1 MAHPLGTS
9 HSSQN
14 LRAWSAYHPR
24 RLPHSASSVSL
35 LLPQSASYQSF
46 GHGSRVRSSGTWTT
60 SSGELGL
67 LSNAD
72 EVDDRDVFV
81 QEYNRLAKKHG
92 VRQLMSDDF
101 DVHQQGDAARYREK
115 RGWLSRLLRPSPSTF
130 PHNASTSPPPPQI
143 RHKRSVSELAHII
156 HCRREA
162 PRIIEIQDMVRL
174 SGKSMLYLPQ
184 EYSPCSLI
192 LPTCIRATA
201 QHLAQNVATR
211 GLFRVPGSSKV
222 ISALFDYYCFESAHV
237 NIASTVRC
245 ATLPLHIQYSVH
257 DVASTFKRLLS
268 VLPGGILGSLTLL
281 DALIAIHSQL
291 NGEPEY
297 PRTKQTKVRARLI
310 ALAIGTIKS
319 QYRREMICAV
329 FGLLSLIGRVAEV
342 APREDEDSRPLPTAD
357 LMGYNALGIV
367 FGPLLVGNLLDQ
379 YTMKVATPSTG
390 LLLFPLSP
398 PRFRRDRRK
407 STQVDTKTLGPP
419 TVDKILVAN
428 SITEMLIANWRD
440 VVRQMKSLGTHCRKD
455 TSVVD
460 LVSKDEKFPSPP
472 GFNLRVP
479 KNFDKADGEMMRNE
493 ENERHEEFE
502 SPIHGQR
509 KRRVKG
515 LRRTTSQ
522 RLKPKISIAT
532 LSPTKE
538 ESMGDDESTDGNET
552 HHNKESVIQRLQKAE
567 ENRKYNEAATIANAD
582 DKPQGA
588 VEGEPGSGPAPTAEE
603 GNVAGEVD
611 SSAEPAQVY
620 LESVPPRESSRNV
633 ASHDG
638 IDRPLRRPTSQGS
651 VNSPRLLDDIVLDSS
666 RSGQTPRTRRLSLAS
681 TVQSG
686 SAKPSPGRMSPA
698 SPSLMS
704 TIEMPEGGIRLVQKS
719 PPLNA
724 KVEDVQDRSATL
736 GIGTSYTSQDQG
748 VQCDMFRESEA
759 RRSIDVTPERFYAY
773 GKALENE
780 PRMYLDGIR
789 QFAITQKRPTV
800 IHKPRLSKS
809 HENLRSHTTITLESP
824 TESTESKGLSKRGSV
839 KTMAAMFENQ
849 STGRQSPIFREDSIA
864 AQKGS
869 KMHSRDR
876 HSKSDSAWTHH
887 VFDPLI
893 EPPQRNSEG
902 SATRGQGVELHQVV
916 RGILNDR
923 LKGPGLERDMDG
935 GFQDATFYSPSRFL
949 GKTGTSAV
957 DEKTL
962 KAVPSLGTML
972 PCREQP
978 PIAHHLNLA
987 RPLSS
992 PIPMQEPDPS
1002 AVLDIVSTTQT
1013 PRPRSATI
1021 LYSQIRNLQRQLSSK
1036 TDEAAQLRRQL
1047 DAQKDSD
1054 VGTVSEQLRQ
1064 AKRDVATWKDRAETA
1079 ERRVKVFEKFV
1090 EKLKEIRDAIAES
1103 YPHKTGGEE
1112 DNDSNQPS
1120 GEGSLGIRRAINA
1133 LHIAHATEGKENGG
1147 QGDNATMVAAKT
1159 QKCLHGL
1166 SATQDGTLDSD
1177 RVSST
1182 AGDGRVQNSPCNCLA
1197 TRMRKSSEQILAV
1210 AEELLRIHEDG
1221 VA

>member
-1 MAHPLGTS
+1 
-9 HSSQN
+9 
-14 LRAWSAYHPR
+14 
-24 RLPHSASSVSL
+24 
-35 LLPQSASYQSF
+35 
-46 GHGSRVRSSGTWTT
+46 
-60 SSGELGL
+60 
-67 LSNAD
+67 
-72 EVDDRDVFV
+72 
-81 QEYNRLAKKHG
+81 
-92 VRQLMSDDF
+92 
-101 DVHQQGDAARYREK
+101 
-115 RGWLSRLLRPSPSTF
+115 
-130 PHNASTSPPPPQI
+130 
-143 RHKRSVSELAHII
+143 
-156 HCRREA
+156 
-162 PRIIEIQDMVRL
+162 
-174 SGKSMLYLPQ
+174 
-184 EYSPCSLI
+184 
-192 LPTCIRATA
+192 
-201 QHLAQNVATR
+201 
-211 GLFRVPGSSKV
+211 
-222 ISALFDYYCFESAHV
+222 
-237 NIASTVRC
+237 
-245 ATLPLHIQYSVH
+245 
-257 DVASTFKRLLS
+257 
-268 VLPGGILGSLTLL
+268 
-281 DALIAIHSQL
+281 
-291 NGEPEY
+291 
-297 PRTKQTKVRARLI
+297 
-310 ALAIGTIKS
+310 
-319 QYRREMICAV
+319 MICAI

-460 LVSKDEKFPSPP
+460 LISKDEKFPSPP

-479 KNFDKADGEMMRNE
+479 KNFDKGDGEMMRNE
-493 ENERHEEFE
+493 GNERHEELE
-502 SPIHGQR
+502 SPTHGQR
-509 KRRVKG
+509 KRRLKV

-552 HHNKESVIQRLQKAE
+552 HPNKESVIQRLQKAE
-567 ENRKYNEAATIANAD
+567 ENRKYNKAATMANTD
-582 DKPQGA
+582 DRSQGA
-588 VEGEPGSGPAPTAEE
+588 VEGEPRSGPALTTEQD
-603 GNVAGEVD
+603 NVAGKVD

-638 IDRPLRRPTSQGS
+638 IDRPLRQPTSQGS
-651 VNSPRLLDDIVLDSS
+651 ANSPRLLDDISLDPSL
-666 RSGQTPRTRRLSLAS
+666 SGQTPRTRRLSLNSA
-681 TVQSG
+681 VQSG
-686 SAKPSPGRMSPA
+686 SAKPSPSGRMSPA

-704 TIEMPEGGIRLVQKS
+704 PIEMPEGGVRLVQKS
-719 PPLNA
+719 PPLDSKA
-724 KVEDVQDRSATL
+724 EHLQDRSVTL

-748 VQCDMFRESEA
+748 VQCDMLRESET
-759 RRSIDVTPERFYAY
+759 RHSIDVTPERFYAH
-773 GKALENE
+773 GKALKDE
-780 PRMYLDGIR
+780 PRIFRDGI
-789 QFAITQKRPTV
+789 QQCATTQKRPTV

-824 TESTESKGLSKRGSV
+824 TESTESKGLSRRGSV
-839 KTMAAMFENQ
+839 KTMAAMFESQ
-849 STGRQSPIFREDSIA
+849 STGRQSPTFREDSIA

-893 EPPQRNSEG
+893 EPAQRNFGE
-902 SATRGQGVELHQVV
+902 SATRGQGVEFHQVV
-916 RGILNDR
+916 RGILNGR
-923 LKGPGLERDMDG
+923 LKGPCLDRHMDG
-935 GFQDATFYSPSRFL
+935 GLQDATLYSPSRLL
-949 GKTGTSAV
+949 GKTGTSAA
-957 DEKTL
+957 DEKAL

-992 PIPMQEPDPS
+992 PTPIMQEPEPS
-1002 AVLDIVSTTQT
+1002 TVLDIVSTTQS
-1013 PRPRSATI
+1013 PRPRSATV

-1036 TDEAAQLRRQL
+1036 TEEAAQLRRQL

-1064 AKRDVATWKDRAETA
+1064 AKRDVATWKERAETA

-1103 YPHKTGGEE
+1103 NPHKAGGEE
-1112 DNDSNQPS
+1112 DDDSDQPS
-1120 GEGSLGIRRAINA
+1120 GDGSLGIRRAINA
-1133 LHIAHATEGKENGG
+1133 LNMAHVTDDKGNGG
-1147 QGDNATMVAAKT
+1147 QADDATMMAAKT

-1166 SATQDGTLDSD
+1166 SATQDGTLESD

-1182 AGDGRVQNSPCNCLA
+1182 AGDERVQYSPCNCLA

-1221 VA
+1221 AA